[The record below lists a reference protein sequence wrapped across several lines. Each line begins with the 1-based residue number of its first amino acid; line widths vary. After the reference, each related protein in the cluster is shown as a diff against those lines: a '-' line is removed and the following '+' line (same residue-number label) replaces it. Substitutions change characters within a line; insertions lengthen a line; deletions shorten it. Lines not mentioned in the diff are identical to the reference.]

1 MIVLVCGQRSHN
13 PYLRVKRQEP
23 EPIKKEESFEV
34 ELCKDKDA
42 GEWFRLVAGDGDNC
56 RDVIQCTSSDGS
68 LACGDGN
75 CIERGL
81 FCNGEKDCS
90 DGSDENTCELT
101 KQGVVGL
108 APATTSTAIRPLSI
122 HRLLS
127 PSLFSLHSKNLFSIP
142 SPPRRT
148 FNHIWTKARVEANN
162 FRSTKIK
169 SSSKS
174 VFTILDL
181 EISGSQT
188 RVRAAQGECPRLSG
202 DNDNDPNRA
211 PPCDPAVCVLP
222 DCFCSEDGT
231 TIPGDLPAKDV
242 PQMITITFDDAIN
255 NNNIE
260 LYKEMFNGKRKNPNG
275 CDIKATFFVSHK
287 YSNYSAVQETHRKGH
302 EIAVHS
308 ITKGH
313 ETASHLTTHNDDE
326 QFWSNATVDD
336 WAKEMAGTRIIVE
349 KFANISDN
357 SVVGVRAPY
366 LRVGGNNQF
375 TMMEEQAFLYDST
388 ITAPLSNPPLWPYT
402 MYFRMP
408 HRCHGNLQHCP
419 TRSHAVWEMV
429 MNELDR
435 REDPQF
441 DEYLPGCAMVDS
453 CSNILSGDQFYNFLN
468 HNFDRHY
475 EKNRAPLGLY
485 FHAAWLKNNPEYLDA
500 FLYWID
506 EILANHND
514 VYFVTMT
521 QVIQWIQ
528 NPRTVTE
535 VKNFEP
541 WREKCSVEG
550 KPSCWVPHSCKLT
563 SKEIPGETINLQT
576 CVRCPNNY
584 PWLND
589 PTGDGFF

>member
-1 MIVLVCGQRSHN
+1 MEKLLVLFVTLIALSISNVSCV
-13 PYLRVKRQEP
+13 RVKRQSDDSS
-23 EPIKKEESFEV
+23 KKEESFEQ

-42 GEWFRLVAGDGDNC
+42 GEWFRLVAGEGDNC
-56 RDVIQCTSSDGS
+56 RDVIQCTSSGLQAIRCPAGLYFDIEKQTCDWKDAVKNCKLKNKERKIKPLLHTDEPLCQEGF

-90 DGSDENTCELT
+90 DGSDENSCD
-101 KQGVVGL
+101 
-108 APATTSTAIRPLSI
+108 I
-122 HRLLS
+122 
-127 PSLFSLHSKNLFSIP
+127 
-142 SPPRRT
+142 
-148 FNHIWTKARVEANN
+148 
-162 FRSTKIK
+162 
-169 SSSKS
+169 
-174 VFTILDL
+174 
-181 EISGSQT
+181 
-188 RVRAAQGECPRLSG
+188 
-202 DNDNDPNRA
+202 DNDPNRA
-211 PPCDPAVCVLP
+211 PPCDPSVCVLP

-231 TIPGDLPAKDV
+231 TIPGNLPAKDV
-242 PQMITITFDDAIN
+242 PMMITVTFDDAIN
-255 NNNIE
+255 NNNID
-260 LYKEMFNGKRKNPNG
+260 LYKEMFNGRRKNPNG
-275 CDIKATFFVSHK
+275 CEIKATFFVSHK
-287 YSNYSAVQETHRKGH
+287 YTNYSAVQETHRKGH

-308 ITKGH
+308 IT
-313 ETASHLTTHNDDE
+313 HNDDE
-326 QFWSNATVDD
+326 RFWSNATVDD
-336 WAKEMAGTRIIVE
+336 WAKEMAGMRIIIE
-349 KFANISDN
+349 KYANITDN

-408 HRCHGNLQHCP
+408 HRCHGNLQSCP

-435 REDPQF
+435 REDPGN

-453 CSNILSGDQFYNFLN
+453 CSNILTGDQFYNFLN

-475 EKNRAPLGLY
+475 EQNRAPLGLY
-485 FHAAWLKNNPEYLDA
+485 FHAAWLKNNPEFLDA

-506 EILANHND
+506 ETLANHND

-528 NPRTVTE
+528 NPRSINE
-535 VKNFEP
+535 LKSFEP
-541 WREKCSVEG
+541 WREKCTVEG
-550 KPSCWVPHSCKLT
+550 TPACWVPHTCKLT
-563 SKEIPGETINLQT
+563 SKEVPGETINLQT

-584 PWLND
+584 PWIND